1 MSLEQAL
8 KENTETMKQLIAV
21 MEAARSMGCQGSE
34 KVVLVEQ
41 PAGTPPAKAEA
52 KSAAKPEAAAVPP
65 SGVALTY
72 RDVQK
77 AFLALVNKDHDTAVA
92 LVAELD
98 VLTLKAFEKAD
109 QAKLAELLALIEE
122 KSNAI

>member
-21 MEAARSMGCQGSE
+21 MEAARSTGCQGSE
-34 KVVLVEQ
+34 KVALVEK
-41 PAGTPPAKAEA
+41 PASTPPAKAEV
-52 KSAAKPEAAAVPP
+52 KSAAKPEAAAASP
-65 SGVALTY
+65 SEATLTY
-72 RDVQK
+72 KDVQK

-92 LVAELD
+92 LVAELG
-98 VLTLKAFEKAD
+98 VPTLKAFEKAD